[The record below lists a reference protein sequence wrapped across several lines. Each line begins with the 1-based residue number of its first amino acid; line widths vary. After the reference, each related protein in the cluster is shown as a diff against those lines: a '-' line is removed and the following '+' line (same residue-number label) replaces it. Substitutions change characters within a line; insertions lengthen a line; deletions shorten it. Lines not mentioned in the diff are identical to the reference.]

1 MKWLKEVL
9 PAVVVSY
16 LIVGVAI
23 ALIGL
28 FLKAWYLI
36 FMLGWNAL

>member
-1 MKWLKEVL
+1 MRWFTEVVPTL
-9 PAVVVSY
+9 LISY
-16 LIVGVAI
+16 LIFGVAL

>member
-1 MKWLKEVL
+1 MKWLAQVV

-16 LIVGVAI
+16 LIVGVGL

>member
-1 MKWLKEVL
+1 MKWLTEVL
-9 PAVVVSY
+9 PAVVFSY
-16 LIVGVAI
+16 LIVGVGL

-36 FMLGWNAL
+36 FLLGWNAL

>member
-1 MKWLKEVL
+1 MRWLMEVAPPL
-9 PAVVVSY
+9 VLSY
-16 LIVGVAI
+16 VIAGVAL

>member
-1 MKWLKEVL
+1 MKWLTEVL
-9 PAVVVSY
+9 PALVVSY
-16 LIVGVAI
+16 LIVGVGL

-36 FMLGWNAL
+36 FLLGWNAL

>member
-1 MKWLKEVL
+1 MKWLTEVL
-9 PAVVVSY
+9 PALVVSY
-16 LIVGVAI
+16 LIVAVGIGLV
-23 ALIGL
+23 GL